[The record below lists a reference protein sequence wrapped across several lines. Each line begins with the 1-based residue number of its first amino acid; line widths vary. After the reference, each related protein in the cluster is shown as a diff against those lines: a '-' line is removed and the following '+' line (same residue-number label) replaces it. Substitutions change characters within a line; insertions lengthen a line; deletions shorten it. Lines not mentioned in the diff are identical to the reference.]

1 MDMDF
6 DSHKQGYTIFMNM
19 DLDSKQRMI
28 VMDGGVIWLKI
39 TLELKVFN
47 LKSWVFWFDFDWL
60 ILN

>member
-19 DLDSKQRMI
+19 DLDSKKRMI
-28 VMDGGVIWLKI
+28 VREGGVIGLQI

-47 LKSWVFWFDFDWL
+47 LNSWVF
-60 ILN
+60 